1 MTRHPRLETTK
12 VEKGRERIPK
22 NPGFVGDDETT
33 CLAIVKSSTFVRGRR
48 RKREKGNVNTAVDRR
63 VSSTNCTT
71 FYPTRRRSQCSC
83 PFFFRNDPICSWAR
97 RCVIGPSIIST
108 FYVRGKNGS
117 VTFFLSFI
125 ATFVA
130 FEGFIVVLAI
140 SKVVVMRVVF

>member
-33 CLAIVKSSTFVRGRR
+33 CLAIVKSSTSVRGRK
-48 RKREKGNVNTAVDRR
+48 RKREKGNVNRAVDRR

-83 PFFFRNDPICSWAR
+83 PFFFRKDPICSWAR
-97 RCVIGPSIIST
+97 GASSVHQSYRRSTCVARTVPLVCF
-108 FYVRGKNGS
+108 FYCDVCSVR
-117 VTFFLSFI
+117 VFHR
-125 ATFVA
+125 
-130 FEGFIVVLAI
+130 GFGN
-140 SKVVVMRVVF
+140 